1 MRHKVINFPRKRRGG
16 QTTKK
21 RFRWLLPTDK
31 IFRIKATFHE
41 VKRSFVYSQAASKSL
56 YENIILGS
64 NNELDKGI
72 VHGNNFILS
81 RNVELHDYSR
91 IFLRGVV
98 KTDSNLFKEFIASLK
113 DHVFLQLHDFSQI
126 VIEFGVVFYDEH
138 VDKRATNIGWYN
150 IIDDEESNVL
160 IVGTLF
166 YKYKGLTSALR
177 DFQAPVEFSIL
188 LTRIDESGIEIGRY
202 PWAKSP
208 RSFFENKHICYLELL
223 LL

>member
-1 MRHKVINFPRKRRGG
+1 MRHKVINFPRNRRGG

-41 VKRSFVYSQAASKSL
+41 ASRSFVYSQAASKSL

-64 NNELDKGI
+64 SNELDKGI
-72 VHGNNFILS
+72 LRGNNFILS

-91 IFLRGVV
+91 IFLRGVA
-98 KTDSNLFKEFIASLK
+98 KTDSVLFKKFITGLK
-113 DHVFLQLHDFSQI
+113 DRDFIRLHDFSQI
-126 VIEFGVVFYDEH
+126 AFEFGVIFYDEH
-138 VDKRATNIGWYN
+138 VDRRATHIAWYN
-150 IIDDEESNVL
+150 ITDDEESNVL

-177 DFQAPVEFSIL
+177 DFQAPVECSIL
-188 LTRIDESGIEIGRY
+188 LTRIDESGIEIERY
-202 PWAKSP
+202 PWTKAS
-208 RSFFENKHICYLELL
+208 RSFFENKHICYFEL
-223 LL
+223 

>member
-41 VKRSFVYSQAASKSL
+41 VKRSFVYSQAASRSL
-56 YENIILGS
+56 YENTIFGCS
-64 NNELDKGI
+64 NDLDKGI
-72 VHGNNFILS
+72 SRGDSFILP

-91 IFLRGVV
+91 IFMRGVA
-98 KTDSNLFKEFIASLK
+98 KTDSVLFKKFIAGLK
-113 DHVFLQLHDFSQI
+113 DRDFIRLHDFSQI
-126 VIEFGVVFYDEH
+126 AFEFGVVFYDEH
-138 VDKRATNIGWYN
+138 VDKRATHIGWYN

-177 DFQAPVEFSIL
+177 DFQAPVECSIL
-188 LTRIDESGIEIGRY
+188 LTRIDESGIEIERY
-202 PWAKSP
+202 PWTKSS
-208 RSFFENKHICYLELL
+208 RSFFENKHICYFEL
-223 LL
+223 

>member
-1 MRHKVINFPRKRRGG
+1 MRHKVIKFPQIGKGG

-41 VKRSFVYSQAASKSL
+41 ASRSFVYSQAASKSL

-64 NNELDKGI
+64 SNELDKGI
-72 VHGNNFILS
+72 LRGNNFILS

-91 IFLRGVV
+91 IFIRGIA

-113 DHVFLQLHDFSQI
+113 DHAFLQLHDFSQI
-126 VIEFGVVFYDEH
+126 VFEFGVVFYDEH
-138 VDKRATNIGWYN
+138 LDKRATHIGWYD
-150 IIDDEESNVL
+150 IIDDEENNVQ

-166 YKYKGLTSALR
+166 YKYRGLASVLK
-177 DFQAPVEFSIL
+177 DFQTPVECSIL
-188 LTRIDESGIEIGRY
+188 LTRIDKRDIETEKSY
-202 PWAKSP
+202 PWNKLLN
-208 RSFFENKHICYLELL
+208 SFFDNKYIFYFEL
-223 LL
+223 